1 MTVKD
6 VVLDRN
12 RLTNFSHYIDG
23 NLYYIVEVDGN
34 KYQFPINVNDK
45 ADVGT
50 TTFVAEYRAI
60 ELMRYIRKAIETEN
74 FIRIK

>member
-6 VVLDRN
+6 VVLDRT
-12 RLTNFSHYIDG
+12 RVVRFSHYIDG
-23 NLYYIVEVDGN
+23 NLYYVVEVEGLN
-34 KYQFPINVNDK
+34 YQFPINVDNK

-60 ELMRYIRKAIETEN
+60 QLMRYIRKAIETDN
-74 FIRIK
+74 FIRVK